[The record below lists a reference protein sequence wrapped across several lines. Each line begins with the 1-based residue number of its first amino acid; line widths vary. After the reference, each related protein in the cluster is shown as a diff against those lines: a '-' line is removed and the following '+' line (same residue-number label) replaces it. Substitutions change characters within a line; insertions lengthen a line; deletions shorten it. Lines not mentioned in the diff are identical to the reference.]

1 MLIYDFRK
9 IELKWQLNWER
20 KQTFKTSYD
29 FSKKKFYCLDMFPY
43 PSSSGLHIGHIE
55 GYTASDIV
63 NRFKRMQGYNVF
75 HPFGWDSFGLPA
87 EQYAL
92 KTGKNPKYF
101 TYENIENFKKQI
113 KMLGK
118 GVNWDKELSTS
129 DPYFYGWT
137 QWFFKKFYEHKLAV
151 LQDVEVNFCEKLG
164 TVLANDEIISTE
176 KGVFSER
183 GNYPVVKKKKKQW
196 VLKITNY
203 LDRLLKDL
211 DLLDWSVQLKDI
223 QKNWIGKKKGFIFSF
238 PVLSENNHFLEVFTT
253 KPSTIFGVSAL
264 VLAPEHPLVDVLIK
278 KEFIDSVEFYLE
290 ETKKKTDLNRNI
302 NKEKTGV
309 FIGSYVVHPFNK
321 KKIPIWISDYVLPS
335 YATGA
340 IMLVPFCDERDFCF
354 AKKYNLEIIPILKF
368 DELEYN
374 VNNFDKYHSMSEKDI
389 FINSSFLNGLNIEE
403 ANDKI
408 IEISEKDNLG
418 HVHYAYQMRDW
429 LFSRQRYWGEPFP
442 VSYDANN
449 NIYLEEDKDLPL
461 ELPSLD
467 KIENSNDEQ
476 SPLSKVT
483 SWLYFEKDGKKY
495 KRDSNTMPQTAGSSW
510 YYIAYILRNDLGIQD
525 INTCEAKKFLDYF
538 LPVDLYIGGKEHAV
552 GHLLYSRFWHKFLYD
567 LGLVSSLEPFNKI
580 VNQGMILGEDNL
592 KMSKSKDNSVN
603 ASLVLEKYGA
613 DATRLYI
620 MFLGPLEDN
629 KVWCESG
636 FKGIQRFLNRIYN
649 IFSLFLI
656 DEDCSILEPIL
667 NQTIQIVTDNY
678 EKLKFNKVISQLMI
692 FINKVY
698 KEKKIN
704 HNQIRIFL
712 KLLNPIAP
720 HLTEELNE
728 RFLFSKEELVYSQW
742 PSYQKIEIANEKVEI
757 VIQINGQ
764 LKSKIFVLKDETQD
778 TILKNALQND
788 KINFLIQNRKILKVI
803 YIKNKLL
810 NLVI

>member
-9 IELKWQLNWER
+9 IELKWQLNWEK

-55 GYTASDIV
+55 GYTASDII

-164 TVLANDEIISTE
+164 TVLANDEIIFTE
-176 KGVFSER
+176 KGIFSER

-211 DLLDWSVQLKDI
+211 DLLDWPVQLKDI

-238 PVLSENNHFLEVFTT
+238 PVLSENNHFLKVFTT

-264 VLAPEHPLVDVLIK
+264 VLAPENPLVDILTK
-278 KEFIDSVEFYLE
+278 KEFMDSVKLYLE

-340 IMLVPFCDERDFCF
+340 IMSVPFCDERDFYF

-368 DELEYN
+368 DESESN
-374 VNNFDKYHSMSEKDI
+374 VNNFDHYRSMSEKDT
-389 FINSSFLNGLNIEE
+389 FINSSFLNGLSVEE
-403 ANDKI
+403 ANNKI

-429 LFSRQRYWGEPFP
+429 VFSRQRYWGEPFP
-442 VSYDANN
+442 VYYDANN
-449 NIYLEEDKDLPL
+449 NIYLEEDKTFPL

-476 SPLSKVT
+476 SPLSKVI

-510 YYIAYILRNDLGIQD
+510 YYIGYILRNTLGIQD
-525 INTCEAKKFLDYF
+525 INTDEAKKALDYF

-567 LGLVSSLEPFNKI
+567 LGLVSSLEPFHKI

-613 DATRLYI
+613 DVTRLYI

-629 KVWCESG
+629 KVWSESG

-656 DEDCSILEPIL
+656 DDDCSILEPIL
-667 NQTIQIVTDNY
+667 NQTIKIVTENY

-698 KEKKIN
+698 KDKKIN
-704 HNQIRIFL
+704 SNQILIFL

-728 RFLFSKEELVYSQW
+728 KFLSSAEELVYSQW
-742 PSYQKIEIANEKVEI
+742 PSYQEIEIENEKVEI

-764 LKSKIFVLKDETQD
+764 FKSKIFVLKNEIQD
-778 TILKNALQND
+778 VILKNALQNS
-788 KINFLIQNRKILKVI
+788 KINFLLQDRKILKVI